1 MTAKLASQI
10 SYQRLPS
17 GKWPFVLLSDLMVN
31 LNQGFVGTHVFYDG
45 SKPIGSLVG
54 DLLTIYAGYA
64 SDGASPGFVV
74 PGLGLRIGTPSPASA
89 APGFFTHDF
98 LYQFA
103 ELPCAP
109 WTYEQ
114 ADDALY
120 SLLRSGGFLAPSSY
134 HAAVTVFGGLFRRL
148 GNVSTTVSCK
158 IHPTRP

>member
-1 MTAKLASQI
+1 MTAKLASHI

-17 GKWPFVLLSDLMVN
+17 GQWPFVLLDDLLVD
-31 LNQGFVGTHVFYDG
+31 LRQGFVGTHVFCDCD
-45 SKPIGSLVG
+45 KPIGSLVG

-74 PGLGLRIGTPSPASA
+74 PWLDWRIGTPSPFSS

-120 SLLRSGGFLAPSSY
+120 SLLRAGGFLAPSSY
-134 HAAVTVFGGLFRRL
+134 HAAVTIFGGLFRRL
-148 GNVSTTVSCK
+148 RKVSTTVSCNV
-158 IHPTRP
+158 HPTRA